1 MHSSLCTSRCFA
13 CDKNDLNTSQEEQDE
28 LSALIELLGSD
39 DGDEDEEAEKGN
51 DVASNDETGSRTV
64 INNELGTSQDASD
77 IQGNEQK
84 GSDDIQVSSGQRN
97 TYNGPGDS
105 KSQQRDKSI
114 TQDDPL
120 KQHEYSGSIE
130 KLQNIL
136 NTIQN
141 TFETYRSSVCERYTN
156 ISKRLYKSAS
166 LTLENAYNGSI
177 MFGKTIIMNLNENLE
192 KTISTLTSGNDKY
205 ESHDPKNGPS
215 FKDSLQKS
223 QTLDNNPSGPNP
235 SISLSKNLIQK
246 IIKLITIN
254 LNAKKM
260 MNQHHKLLMRDHKI
274 LLIQ

>member
-1 MHSSLCTSRCFA
+1 MFY
-13 CDKNDLNTSQEEQDE
+13 LNPLKEEQDE

-84 GSDDIQVSSGQRN
+84 GSDDIQ
-97 TYNGPGDS
+97 
-105 KSQQRDKSI
+105 SQQRDKSI